1 MLYESY
7 LFMSGMHSFSFSYF
21 SCLQNFVAFD
31 PTFCL
36 ETFLDCWCNRSN
48 LSVCST
54 HSLIVAAVDRD
65 PSVNWIASSIALSI
79 HRVLSVSSTLILNW
93 LRLGYYIYPRQT
105 SGFISAFQNFLV
117 VVSSYRESHPT
128 KSFGFSHPLIVSP
141 FLLPFSLISFI
152 FMHFEHIDLGFPM
165 SLCSCIFLEFG
176 RGLYSL
182 MLVGLYFCDFYH
194 IIQLGI
200 EFICENPL
208 VFVL

>member
-1 MLYESY
+1 MRQMLYESY

-79 HRVLSVSSTLILNW
+79 HCVLSVRSIASTIAKSICHDLFVISIAYSIARSIGRDLFVSSTLILN
-93 LRLGYYIYPRQT
+93 
-105 SGFISAFQNFLV
+105 
-117 VVSSYRESHPT
+117 
-128 KSFGFSHPLIVSP
+128 
-141 FLLPFSLISFI
+141 
-152 FMHFEHIDLGFPM
+152 
-165 SLCSCIFLEFG
+165 
-176 RGLYSL
+176 
-182 MLVGLYFCDFYH
+182 
-194 IIQLGI
+194 
-200 EFICENPL
+200 
-208 VFVL
+208 